1 MATRTTIDT
10 STTTTV
16 SQCLTP
22 IYLRYLTRTIM
33 PTISKEEEARVAKA
47 IKALNDKTYPSMAA
61 TARGERCDYDI
72 LRTRI
77 RGIKENHSRGGHNK
91 RLNATQEASLKLHC
105 ERLILSRQ
113 NLE

>member
-1 MATRTTIDT
+1 
-10 STTTTV
+10 
-16 SQCLTP
+16 
-22 IYLRYLTRTIM
+22 M

-105 ERLILSRQ
+105 ERLILYRQ
-113 NLE
+113 NLERKHIQQAVNSSLRADGQKHVSKPWLSR